1 MLIVAFA
8 FGALLGVVV
17 SALLWATGRRPY
29 LRVDFERHETRQVV
43 HHLIHAPDS
52 ARPPLDPLARPTRQA
67 LDQVSPA
74 VVPARV
80 TATDQVNGRKDSYR

>member
-1 MLIVAFA
+1 MLIVAFV

-43 HHLIHAPDS
+43 HHLVHDTDR
-52 ARPPLDPLARPTRQA
+52 ARPPLDPQPTPTRQV
-67 LDQVSPA
+67 LNQTPPA
-74 VVPARV
+74 VVPARI
-80 TATDQVNGRKDSYR
+80 TATDHVTDRKDTQR